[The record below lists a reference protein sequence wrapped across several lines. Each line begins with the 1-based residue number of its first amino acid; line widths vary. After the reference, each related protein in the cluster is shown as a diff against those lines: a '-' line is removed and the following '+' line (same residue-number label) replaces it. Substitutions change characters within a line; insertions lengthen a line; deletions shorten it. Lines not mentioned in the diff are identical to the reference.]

1 MNLWILLIETVIIT
15 MIFNLVIFIP
25 LCKNPVWWIH
35 DYPKDIQEE
44 YFKTHERIPA
54 EPLSKTAI
62 IKKGIFL
69 FLIIAKKGIFLF
81 FGIIVLVGL
90 MSLAQ
95 AKTFLEGFLGSFFI
109 WFIIN
114 VWDCFFMD
122 WILFANI
129 KVIRLPGTEHM
140 DKEYHQKK
148 YHFVHGLIGIFPC
161 LFVGVNILLIN
172 S

>member
-15 MIFNLVIFIP
+15 VIFNLVIFIP

-69 FLIIAKKGIFLF
+69 FICL
-81 FGIIVLVGL
+81 IVLVGL

-95 AKTFLEGFLGSFFI
+95 AKTFLDGFLGSFFI

-148 YHFVHGLIGIFPC
+148 YHFVHGLVGILVGIFPC
-161 LFVGVNILLIN
+161 LFVGVSILLIN
-172 S
+172 L

>member
-15 MIFNLVIFIP
+15 VIFNLVIFIP

-62 IKKGIFL
+62 IKKGIF
-69 FLIIAKKGIFLF
+69 IFIGF
-81 FGIIVLVGL
+81 IVLVGL

-95 AKTFLEGFLGSFFI
+95 AKTFLDGFL
-109 WFIIN
+109 
-114 VWDCFFMD
+114 
-122 WILFANI
+122 
-129 KVIRLPGTEHM
+129 
-140 DKEYHQKK
+140 
-148 YHFVHGLIGIFPC
+148 
-161 LFVGVNILLIN
+161 
-172 S
+172 

>member
-44 YFKTHERIPA
+44 YFKTHEKIPA

-69 FLIIAKKGIFLF
+69 FFSIIILAR
-81 FGIIVLVGL
+81 L

-109 WFIIN
+109 CFIIN

-140 DKEYHQKK
+140 DKEYNQKK
-148 YHFVHGLIGIFPC
+148 VSFCSWINRNIPMLICKSKHFID
-161 LFVGVNILLIN
+161 
-172 S
+172 

>member
-1 MNLWILLIETVIIT
+1 MNFGILLIETVLIT

-44 YFKTHERIPA
+44 YFKTHERIPS

-69 FLIIAKKGIFLF
+69 LLSL
-81 FGIIVLVGL
+81 IVLVIL
-90 MSLAQ
+90 MGLAQ
-95 AKTFLEGFLGSFFI
+95 VKTFLEGFLGSFFI
-109 WFIIN
+109 WVIIN
-114 VWDCFFMD
+114 IWDCFFMD

-129 KVIRLPGTEHM
+129 KAIRLPGTEHM
-140 DKEYHQKK
+140 NKEYHQKK
-148 YHFVHGLIGIFPC
+148 YHFVHGVIGILIGIFPC
-161 LFVGVNILLIN
+161 LFVGVCILLIN
-172 S
+172 L

>member
-69 FLIIAKKGIFLF
+69 FICLIL
-81 FGIIVLVGL
+81 LVGL
-90 MSLAQ
+90 MGLAQ
-95 AKTFLEGFLGSFFI
+95 AKTFLDGFLGSFFI

-140 DKEYHQKK
+140 DKEYHQKR

-161 LFVGVNILLIN
+161 LFVGVSVLLIN
-172 S
+172 L

>member
-1 MNLWILLIETVIIT
+1 MNLWILLIETVFIT
-15 MIFNLVIFIP
+15 IIFNFVIFIP

-69 FLIIAKKGIFLF
+69 FICL
-81 FGIIVLVGL
+81 IVLVGL

-95 AKTFLEGFLGSFFI
+95 AKTFLEAFLGSFFI
-109 WFIIN
+109 WFIISA
-114 VWDCFFMD
+114 WDCFFMD

-129 KVIRLPGTEHM
+129 KVIRLPDTEHM

-148 YHFVHGLIGIFPC
+148 YHFVHGLIGILIGIFPC
-161 LFVGVNILLIN
+161 MFVGVSILLIN
-172 S
+172 L

>member
-15 MIFNLVIFIP
+15 VIFNLVIFIP

-54 EPLSKTAI
+54 QPLSKTAI
-62 IKKGIFL
+62 IKKGIF
-69 FLIIAKKGIFLF
+69 IFIGF
-81 FGIIVLVGL
+81 IVLVGL

-95 AKTFLEGFLGSFFI
+95 AKTFLDGFLGSFFI

-148 YHFVHGLIGIFPC
+148 YHFVHGLVGILVGILPC
-161 LFVGVNILLIN
+161 LFVGVSILLIN
-172 S
+172 L